1 MNPGQSVNQ
10 CCQGG
15 LADLFSG
22 LLKEDPLSDSKSLKT
37 KKKNS
42 LSDLEIKR
50 KRGFQVKLF
59 VWCQEHEPERE
70 TENKKSYSE
79 EENIRM
85 ELSFFNALASKFINY
100 GPKASMP
107 FKRNM
112 NVTFLDVLGGLPFYI
127 FFKESEKDQKK
138 IAAMSKKGEEAKAK
152 REEFVREMRMAAILY
167 QLVNTE
173 NVFQDKNP

>member
-10 CCQGG
+10 FCQGG

-22 LLKEDPLSDSKSLKT
+22 LLKEDPLLNSELLKT

-42 LSDLEIKR
+42 SSDLEIKR

-59 VWCQEHEPERE
+59 VWCQEYEPERE
-70 TENKKSYSE
+70 TENKKPSNE
-79 EENIRM
+79 EENIRV

-112 NVTFLDVLGGLPFYI
+112 DVTFLDILEGLPFYI
-127 FFKESEKDQKK
+127 FFKESEKDQKR
-138 IAAMSKKGEEAKAK
+138 IADMSKKDKKAKEK
-152 REEFVREMRMAAILY
+152 REEFAREMRIAVILY

-173 NVFQDKNP
+173 NGFQDKNP